1 MTLLIVLHAHKYKV
15 IWKKIDCFFHKT
27 LKYVSDDDLIEYL
40 RFGVGLTFDITIKK
54 KITDIRR
61 D

>member
-1 MTLLIVLHAHKYKV
+1 MHINIKWYE
-15 IWKKIDCFFHKT
+15 KKIDCFFHKT